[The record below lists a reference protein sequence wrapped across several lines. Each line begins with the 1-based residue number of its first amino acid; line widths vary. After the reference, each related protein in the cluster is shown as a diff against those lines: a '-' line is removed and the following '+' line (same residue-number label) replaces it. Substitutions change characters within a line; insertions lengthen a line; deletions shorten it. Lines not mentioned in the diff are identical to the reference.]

1 MFQMT
6 RSLLLACIGL
16 GSFICFAAE
25 SVEIHV
31 ADVTGAPIR
40 SASVYVR
47 SPKGEAI
54 PSTVTDAGGQ
64 STIPCAPGTLVRIQA
79 VGFEP
84 ESRTL
89 SDCSANPQFKLRPA
103 IVQTTISV
111 VVTDGGVSTVAS
123 GSAAQIDRTSART
136 VFDAVEDLSPGLYVT
151 RRGTMGYGI
160 ADNGTGAVN
169 IRGVGGSPNT
179 DVLVV
184 LDGRPDYQGEMG
196 HPLPDFYDLSEAGS
210 ISVIEGPASVLYGT
224 NALGGAVEIAPR
236 EPGAKPEFQL
246 TSSLGSY
253 MTGQN
258 RLWTGFRKGRG
269 VYSLA
274 AGVNYTN
281 GDRSNSAFHS
291 QNVSAGTSYTLTQT
305 WKVSLDGNYGH
316 FLVHDPGPLDD
327 PLIGSAASVGRGGF
341 SLDLANSTNS
351 WNGYTRFFSTWGHNA
366 ITDGFLSVD
375 RITGGRIFETVS
387 LARSTAI
394 DFGTDIVNYGGTAST
409 TSGFSWGNHQIN
421 DAAGFVR
428 GHWSPTSSLLLYA
441 GVRYQT
447 NSQFGDLAVP
457 EFGATWSVAERVSLS
472 ASIGEGFR
480 NPTIRELYLFPAPN
494 PNLLPER
501 MWNYQT
507 ILQFR
512 ATNNVIAQAT
522 LYYANL
528 TDQIVTV
535 GNYPNLELL
544 NTGKAVNKGV
554 EASLRWSVRRRIST
568 SVGYAY
574 LHSTNLA
581 PLVPQTRATLGL
593 DWDLKRAFMHLGLQ
607 AVARRYTDESHT
619 TQLGAYPLA
628 SAKITLPL
636 QRNLD
641 LLVMLDNALNHKYE
655 VLPGYPMPG
664 VNAAGGIS
672 IHF

>member
-1 MFQMT
+1 MSRIT
-6 RSLLLACIGL
+6 RSVLLFFMGVSSISCLA
-16 GSFICFAAE
+16 SE
-25 SVEIHV
+25 NVEIRI
-31 ADVTGAPIR
+31 ADGSGAPIQG
-40 SASVYVR
+40 ATIQVR
-47 SPKGEAI
+47 LPGGKTVPA
-54 PSTVTDAGGQ
+54 TVTNAEGRNTAPCLAGAVL
-64 STIPCAPGTLVRIQA
+64 SIKA

-89 SDCSANPQFKLRPA
+89 TDCKEPAEFKLRPA
-103 IVQTTISV
+103 IVQTAIKV
-111 VVTDGGVSTVAS
+111 VVTGEGVATVAS
-123 GSAAQIDRTSART
+123 GSAEQIDRTSART
-136 VFDAVEDLSPGLYVT
+136 VFDAVEDLSPAVYVT
-151 RRGTMGYGI
+151 RRGLMGYGI

-184 LDGRPDYQGEMG
+184 LGGRPDYQGEMG

-224 NALGGAVEIAPR
+224 NAMGGAIEISPR
-236 EPGAKPEFQL
+236 EPGTKPEFQL

-258 RLWTGFRKGRG
+258 RLWTGLRKGRG

-281 GDRSNSAFHS
+281 GDRPGSAFHS
-291 QNVSAGTSYTLTQT
+291 QDVATGASYVLTQT
-305 WKVSLDGNYGH
+305 WKLSLDGNYGH
-316 FLVHDPGPLDD
+316 FLVHDPGPIDD
-327 PLIGSAASVGRGGF
+327 PLVGSAASVGRGGF
-341 SLDLANSTNS
+341 SLDLANTTNS

-375 RITGGRIFETVS
+375 RIIGGRILETVN
-387 LARSTAI
+387 LHHGAAI

-409 TSGFSWGNHQIN
+409 TSGFSWGDHQIT

-428 GHWSPTSSLLLYA
+428 GHWNATSAFLFNA

-457 EFGATWSVAERVSLS
+457 EFGVTWNAAERVSLS
-472 ASIGEGFR
+472 AAISEGFR

-494 PNLLPER
+494 PSLRPER

-507 ILQFR
+507 TLQIR
-512 ATNNVIAQAT
+512 AASNLIARAT

-528 TDQIVTV
+528 SDQIVTL
-535 GNYPNLELL
+535 GNYPDLELL
-544 NTGKAVNKGV
+544 NTGKAINKGI
-554 EASLRWSVRRRIST
+554 ETSLRWNMRRRVSA

-574 LHSTNLA
+574 LHSTNLG
-581 PLVPQTRATLGL
+581 PLVPQNRATLGV
-593 DWDLKRAFMHLGLQ
+593 DWDAKRAFIHVGLQ
-607 AVARRYTDESHT
+607 AVGRRYTDESHT
-619 TQLGAYPLA
+619 AQMGAYPLA
-628 SAKITLPL
+628 SAKVTVPVH
-636 QRNLD
+636 RNFD
-641 LLVMLDNALNHKYE
+641 VLVMVDNLFDHNYQ

-664 VNAAGGIS
+664 VNAAGGVS